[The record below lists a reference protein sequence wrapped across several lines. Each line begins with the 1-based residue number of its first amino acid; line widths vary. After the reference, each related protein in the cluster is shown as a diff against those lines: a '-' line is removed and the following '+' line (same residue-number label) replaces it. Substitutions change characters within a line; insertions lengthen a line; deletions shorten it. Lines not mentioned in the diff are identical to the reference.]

1 MNLSTELSRNEIIN
15 DLKHYYS
22 VDIFNNMNDNDLME
36 FFINHVKHNLDEIE
50 IGELFNEEN
59 INESFLIDTPDGIQ
73 KIGEK
78 IKKDEKECF
87 KILTHDNKSISCSY
101 DHKIEST
108 VGWIYAKDISSE
120 NYILTKDGPRKVKSK
135 IKLKNQE
142 VFDFEILHDNHRYW
156 GGDGISSHNTG
167 KTYLSLITA
176 LHLLKTEPQYRK
188 IVLIK
193 SIQQIQGENPGFL
206 PGTLEEKMEPY
217 MHSFTGNLD
226 KIFGD
231 KSIRKS
237 LMADGTISIQPIAYI
252 RGNTI
257 DNAIIII
264 DESQNLNMHG
274 FKTIITRIGKS
285 SKMLFL
291 GDIEQIDL
299 QKPKESC
306 LDKVFKGFQPTDFV
320 GTLKFENE
328 DCVRNSIIPKVLEIL
343 NQIE

>member
-1 MNLSTELSRNEIIN
+1 MVRKKNLSETDLEDVSIWEERNHFDNNSKKIQINVIPIKIKCLNEKQKELKKLIEDHEIII
-15 DLKHYYS
+15 S
-22 VDIFNNMNDNDLME
+22 
-36 FFINHVKHNLDEIE
+36 
-50 IGELFNEEN
+50 IG
-59 INESFLIDTPDGIQ
+59 PAG
-73 KIGEK
+73 
-78 IKKDEKECF
+78 
-87 KILTHDNKSISCSY
+87 
-101 DHKIEST
+101 
-108 VGWIYAKDISSE
+108 
-120 NYILTKDGPRKVKSK
+120 
-135 IKLKNQE
+135 
-142 VFDFEILHDNHRYW
+142 
-156 GGDGISSHNTG
+156 TG

-274 FKTIITRIGKS
+274 FKTIATRIGKS
-285 SKMLFL
+285 CKMIFL

-299 QKPKESC
+299 LKPKESC
-306 LDKVFKGFQPTDFV
+306 LDRVFKGFEPTDFV